1 MESFKRFGKEKLPDK
16 RSFYSSVKNETT
28 GDNGEKL
35 DGHIN
40 DKIIW
45 HAKSFGMDL
54 TWKIWVIIMN
64 NIWKQMF
71 CY

>member
-1 MESFKRFGKEKLPDK
+1 MDSFKRFGKEKLPDK

-40 DKIIW
+40 DKII
-45 HAKSFGMDL
+45 
-54 TWKIWVIIMN
+54 
-64 NIWKQMF
+64 
-71 CY
+71 